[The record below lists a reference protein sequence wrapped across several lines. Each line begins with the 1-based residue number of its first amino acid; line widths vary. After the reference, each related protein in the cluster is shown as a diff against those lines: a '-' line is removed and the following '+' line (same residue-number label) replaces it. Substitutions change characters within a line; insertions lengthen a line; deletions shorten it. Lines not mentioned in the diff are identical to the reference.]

1 MRADGILKK
10 MFIGLDI
17 GTSSLKAILMTEEGA
32 TRTSVTEKLV
42 VTRPHPGWSEQD
54 PQSWWHAVDNAMGA
68 LSQSHPIEMSSV
80 SAIGLSGQMHGL
92 VALDEAHQVLRPA
105 ILWNDT
111 RNAAEAAE
119 LDEAVPEFRSLGGNA
134 VMPGFTAPKAVWL
147 ARHEPEIFK
156 QTKQILLPKDYVRL
170 CLSGDCASDMSDSS
184 GTLWMDVK
192 GRRWSEPL
200 LAACGL
206 TEAHMPR
213 LYESTEVTGQLRDEL
228 VQRWGMTG
236 PVFIAA
242 GGGDNASAAVGLG
255 VVSPGDGFISLGTSG
270 VVFTVTDDFAP
281 AAAQGAHAF
290 CHALPHQWHQM
301 GVILAASDCVSWL
314 SEITGQTA
322 AELAKLAAS
331 KAQDTTDLYFHPYL
345 SGERTPHND
354 AGARGGFI
362 GLRRGH
368 DAGDMMLAVMQG
380 VAFAMAD
387 AMDVLTTAGASP
399 EQLIATGG
407 GANNHDWLRLI
418 ASLSHYPLAV
428 PEHSDEGAALG
439 AARLAALSIGRTV
452 EDICQPPPIQT
463 IIQPD
468 EATHATLHQ
477 MRETSQHLFQAIRPH
492 LGPQ

>member
-1 MRADGILKK
+1 MYV
-10 MFIGLDI
+10 GLDL
-17 GTSSLKAILMTEEGA
+17 GTSSLKAIIMEEEG
-32 TRTSVTEKLV
+32 KV
-42 VTRPHPGWSEQD
+42 VASASRSLDVSRPHAGWSEQN
-54 PQSWWHAVDNAMGA
+54 PHHWWRAVDEALIS
-68 LSQSHPIEMSSV
+68 LSQSHPKEMSSV

-119 LDEAVPEFRSLGGNA
+119 LDQTVPEFRSLGGNA
-134 VMPGFTAPKAVWL
+134 VMAGFTAPKAVWL
-147 ARHEPEIFK
+147 ARHEPDIFK
-156 QTKQILLPKDYVRL
+156 QTKYILLPKDYVRL
-170 CLSGDCASDMSDSS
+170 CLSGDCASDMSDAS

-192 GRRWSEPL
+192 ARRWSEPL
-200 LAACGL
+200 LAACEL
-206 TEAHMPR
+206 TEAQMPR
-213 LYESTEVTGQLRDEL
+213 LYEGTEVTGQLREEL

-255 VVSPGDGFISLGTSG
+255 VVKPGDGFVSLGTSG
-270 VVFTVTDDFAP
+270 AVFTVTDDFAP

-314 SEITGQTA
+314 SEITGQSAT
-322 AELAKLAAS
+322 ELAALAAA
-331 KAQDTTDLYFHPYL
+331 KDHNVTDLYFHPYL

-380 VAFAMAD
+380 VAFAMVD
-387 AMDVLTTAGASP
+387 AMDVLTKAGASP

-418 ASLSHYPLAV
+418 ASLSAYPLIV
-428 PEHSDEGAALG
+428 PEQSDEGAALG
-439 AARLAALSIGRTV
+439 AARLAALSTGRSV
-452 EDICQPPPIQT
+452 EDICQQPPIQT

-468 EATHATLHQ
+468 EATHAALHQ
-477 MRETSQHLFQAIRPH
+477 MRETSQHLFQAIRPL
-492 LGPQ
+492 LGTR

>member
-1 MRADGILKK
+1 

-17 GTSSLKAILMTEEGA
+17 GTSSLKAVLMTEEGA
-32 TRTSVTEKLV
+32 TLTSIAEKLAV
-42 VTRPHPGWSEQD
+42 MRPHPGWSEQD
-54 PQSWWHAVDNAMGA
+54 PHSWWQAVDNAMCA
-68 LSQSHPIEMSSV
+68 LSQSHPCEMSSV
-80 SAIGLSGQMHGL
+80 TAIGLSGQMHGL
-92 VALDEAHQVLRPA
+92 VALDDAHQVIRPA
-105 ILWNDT
+105 MLWNDT

-119 LDEAVPEFRSLGGNA
+119 LDDTVPAFRSLGGNA
-134 VMPGFTAPKAVWL
+134 VMPGFTAPKALWL
-147 ARHEPEIFK
+147 ARHEPDKFEQIK
-156 QTKQILLPKDYVRL
+156 HILLPKDYVRL
-170 CLSGDCASDMSDSS
+170 CLSGDCASDRSDAS

-192 GRRWSEPL
+192 ARRWSEPL

-213 LYESTEVTGQLRDEL
+213 LYEGTEVTGQLRDEL
-228 VQRWGMTG
+228 VHKWGMTG

-255 VVSPGDGFISLGTSG
+255 VVKPGDGFVSLGTSG

-290 CHALPHQWHQM
+290 CHALPHRWHQM

-314 SEITGQTA
+314 SDITGQTA
-322 AELAKLAAS
+322 AELASLATA
-331 KAQDTTDLYFHPYL
+331 KENPITDLYFHPYL

-380 VAFAMAD
+380 VAFAMVD
-387 AMDVLTTAGASP
+387 ALEVLTKAGASP
-399 EQLIATGG
+399 DQLIATGG

-418 ASLSHYPLAV
+418 ASLSDYPLAV
-428 PEHSDEGAALG
+428 PEQSDQGAALG
-439 AARLAALSIGRTV
+439 AARLAALSTGRRLD
-452 EDICQPPPIQT
+452 DICQPPSIQA

-477 MRETSQHLFQAIRPH
+477 MHDKSRQLFQAIRP
-492 LGPQ
+492 LYGPQ

>member
-32 TRTSVTEKLV
+32 TRTSVTEKLA

-68 LSQSHPIEMSSV
+68 LSQSHPKEMSSV

-119 LDEAVPEFRSLGGNA
+119 LDDTVPEFRSLGGNA

-228 VQRWGMTG
+228 
-236 PVFIAA
+236 
-242 GGGDNASAAVGLG
+242 
-255 VVSPGDGFISLGTSG
+255 
-270 VVFTVTDDFAP
+270 
-281 AAAQGAHAF
+281 
-290 CHALPHQWHQM
+290 C
-301 GVILAASDCVSWL
+301 
-314 SEITGQTA
+314 
-322 AELAKLAAS
+322 AKM
-331 KAQDTTDLYFHPYL
+331 
-345 SGERTPHND
+345 
-354 AGARGGFI
+354 
-362 GLRRGH
+362 GH
-368 DAGDMMLAVMQG
+368 D
-380 VAFAMAD
+380 
-387 AMDVLTTAGASP
+387 
-399 EQLIATGG
+399 
-407 GANNHDWLRLI
+407 
-418 ASLSHYPLAV
+418 
-428 PEHSDEGAALG
+428 
-439 AARLAALSIGRTV
+439 RT
-452 EDICQPPPIQT
+452 C
-463 IIQPD
+463 
-468 EATHATLHQ
+468 LH
-477 MRETSQHLFQAIRPH
+477 RSRRRR
-492 LGPQ
+492 

>member
-1 MRADGILKK
+1 MYV
-10 MFIGLDI
+10 GLDL
-17 GTSSLKAILMTEEGA
+17 GTSSLKAIIMEEEG
-32 TRTSVTEKLV
+32 KV
-42 VTRPHPGWSEQD
+42 VASASRSLDVSRPHAGWSEQN
-54 PQSWWHAVDNAMGA
+54 PHHWWRAVDEALIS
-68 LSQSHPIEMSSV
+68 LSQSHPKEMSSV

-119 LDEAVPEFRSLGGNA
+119 LDQTVPEFRSLGGNA
-134 VMPGFTAPKAVWL
+134 VMAGFTAPKAVWL
-147 ARHEPEIFK
+147 ARHEPDIFK
-156 QTKQILLPKDYVRL
+156 QTKYILLPKDYVRL
-170 CLSGDCASDMSDSS
+170 CLSGDCASDMSDAS

-192 GRRWSEPL
+192 ARRWSEPL
-200 LAACGL
+200 LAACDL
-206 TEAHMPR
+206 TEAQMPR
-213 LYESTEVTGQLRDEL
+213 LYEGTEVTGQLRDEL

-255 VVSPGDGFISLGTSG
+255 VVKPGDGFVSLGTSG

-301 GVILAASDCVSWL
+301 GVILAASDCVNWL

-331 KAQDTTDLYFHPYL
+331 KAQDITDLYFHPYL

-380 VAFAMAD
+380 VAFAMVD
-387 AMDVLTTAGASP
+387 AMDVLTKAGASP

-418 ASLSHYPLAV
+418 ASLSAYPLIV
-428 PEHSDEGAALG
+428 PEQSDEGAALG
-439 AARLAALSIGRTV
+439 AARLAALSTGRSV
-452 EDICQPPPIQT
+452 EDICQQPPIQT

-468 EATHATLHQ
+468 EATHAALHQ
-477 MRETSQHLFQAIRPH
+477 MRETSQHLFQAIRPL
-492 LGPQ
+492 LGTR